1 MGHSVV
7 LRQFQTLFLFP
18 LYCPLERPPAWYQ
31 HYKAATDARQE
42 YRLRLARSYLKSKT
56 SLGLLAAYWPG
67 FELLLLEKLLRQ
79 EVLQI
84 AGYH

>member
-1 MGHSVV
+1 VGHSVV
-7 LRQFQTLFLFP
+7 LRQSQTSFL
-18 LYCPLERPPAWYQ
+18 LYCPLERPPPWYK
-31 HYKAATDARQE
+31 HYRAETDSNQE
-42 YRLRLARSYLKSKT
+42 CRLWLARSCLNSKT

>member
-1 MGHSVV
+1 VEHSVV
-7 LRQFQTLFLFP
+7 LRQFQTSFL

-31 HYKAATDARQE
+31 HYKAKIDSNQE
-42 YRLRLARSYLKSKT
+42 CRLRLVRSCLNSKT
-56 SLGLLAAYWPG
+56 SLGLLAAYRPG

-84 AGYH
+84 ACYH